1 MGGEA
6 EKREEPA
13 MFTGMLVALVTPFKN
28 GQVDYA
34 AIERLVDWHVEQG
47 TDGLAPVG
55 TTGESPTVDVEE
67 HERIIRTVVE
77 RAAGRI
83 PVIAGTGA
91 NATAEA
97 IHLTRYAKEAGA
109 DGSLQVCPYYNKP
122 TQEGLYRHFA
132 AIAEAVD
139 LPMVLYNIPGRTGVS
154 LSPGTIARLARLPQ
168 VVGVKEATGSIDQ
181 ASEILSLCD
190 LVVLSGDDSLT
201 LPLMAVGAQGVIS
214 VVGNLVPKDMKRLT
228 DAMLGG
234 DVATAREAH
243 RRLFPLCRAM
253 FIETNPIPVK
263 TAMKMVGLLES
274 DEKRLPMTDLSA
286 EHAEALR
293 EALEAYGL
301 L

>member
-1 MGGEA
+1 
-6 EKREEPA
+6 
-13 MFTGMLVALVTPFKN
+13 MFTGMLVALVTPFRD

-47 TDGLAPVG
+47 TEGLVPVG

-67 HERIIRTVVE
+67 HQRIIRTVVE
-77 RAAGRI
+77 RSAGRI

-97 IHLTRYAKEAGA
+97 IHLTRYAKDVGA

-154 LSPGTIARLARLPQ
+154 LTPATIARLAQLPQ
-168 VVGVKEATGSIDQ
+168 VVAVKEATGSIDQ
-181 ASEILSLCD
+181 ASEILAQCD

-228 DAMLGG
+228 DAMLAG
-234 DVATAREAH
+234 DVATAQEAH
-243 RRLFPLCRAM
+243 RRLFPLCRVL

-274 DEKRLPMTDLSA
+274 DEKRLPMTDLTP
-286 EHAEALR
+286 EHAEALKK
-293 EALEAYGL
+293 ALQAYGL

>member
-1 MGGEA
+1 
-6 EKREEPA
+6 

-47 TDGLAPVG
+47 TDGLVPVG

-67 HERIIRTVVE
+67 HQKILQTVVE

-83 PVIAGTGA
+83 PVVAGTGA

-97 IHLTRYAKEAGA
+97 IHLTRYAKDIGA

-154 LSPGTIARLARLPQ
+154 LAPGTIARLAQLPQ
-168 VVGVKEATGSIDQ
+168 VVGVKESTGSMDQ
-181 ASEILSLCD
+181 ASEILAQCD

-214 VVGNLVPKDMKRLT
+214 VVGNLVPKDVKRLT
-228 DAMLGG
+228 DAMLAG
-234 DVATAREAH
+234 DVATAQEAH

-253 FIETNPIPVK
+253 FIETNPIPIK

-274 DEKRLPMTDLSA
+274 DEKRLPMTDLA
-286 EHAEALR
+286 PEHAEALK
-293 EALEAYGL
+293 EALEEYGL

>member
-1 MGGEA
+1 
-6 EKREEPA
+6 

-47 TDGLAPVG
+47 TDGLVPVG

-67 HERIIRTVVE
+67 HQKIIETVV
-77 RAAGRI
+77 RQAAGRL

-97 IHLTRYAKEAGA
+97 IHLTRYAKDVGA

-154 LSPGTIARLARLPQ
+154 LAPATVARLAELPQ
-168 VVGVKEATGSIDQ
+168 IVAVKEATGSMDQ
-181 ASEILSLCD
+181 ASEILAQCD

-228 DAMLGG
+228 DAMLAG
-234 DVATAREAH
+234 DVAAAQEAH
-243 RRLFPLCRAM
+243 RRLFPLCRVL

-274 DEKRLPMTDLSA
+274 DEKRLPMTDLSP
-286 EHAEALR
+286 EHAEALKQ
-293 EALEAYGL
+293 ALEEYGL

>member
-1 MGGEA
+1 
-6 EKREEPA
+6 
-13 MFTGMLVALVTPFKN
+13 MLVALVTPFKN
-28 GQVDYA
+28 GQVDYE

-47 TDGLAPVG
+47 TDGLVPVG
-55 TTGESPTVDVEE
+55 STGESPTVDVEE
-67 HERIIRTVVE
+67 HQKIIKTVVE
-77 RAAGRI
+77 RAAGRL
-83 PVIAGTGA
+83 PVIAGTGG

-97 IHLTRYAKEAGA
+97 IHLTRYAKDVGA

-154 LSPGTIARLARLPQ
+154 LSPGTIARLAQLPQ
-168 VVGVKEATGSIDQ
+168 VVGVKESTGSMDQ
-181 ASEILSLCD
+181 ASEILAQCD

-214 VVGNLVPKDMKRLT
+214 VVGNLVPKDVKRLT
-228 DAMLGG
+228 DAMLAG
-234 DVATAREAH
+234 DVATAQEAH

-253 FIETNPIPVK
+253 FIETNPIPIK

-274 DEKRLPMTDLSA
+274 DEKRLPMTDLA
-286 EHAEALR
+286 PEHAEALK
-293 EALEAYGL
+293 EALEEYGL

>member
-1 MGGEA
+1 
-6 EKREEPA
+6 

-28 GQVDYA
+28 GQVDYGG
-34 AIERLVDWHVEQG
+34 IERLVDWHVEQG
-47 TDGLAPVG
+47 TDGLVPVG
-55 TTGESPTVDVEE
+55 TTGESPTVDVAE
-67 HERIIRTVVE
+67 HQKIIKTVVE

-83 PVIAGTGA
+83 PVVAGTGA

-97 IHLTRYAKEAGA
+97 IHLTRYAKDVGA

-154 LSPGTIARLARLPQ
+154 LAPATIARLAQLPQ
-168 VVGVKEATGSIDQ
+168 VVAVKEATGSIDQ

-190 LVVLSGDDSLT
+190 ITVLSGDDSLT

-228 DAMLGG
+228 DAMMAG
-234 DVATAREAH
+234 DVATAQEAH
-243 RRLFPLCRAM
+243 RRLFPLCRVL

-274 DEKRLPMTDLSA
+274 DEKRLPMTDLA
-286 EHAEALR
+286 PEHVEALKK
-293 EALEAYGL
+293 ALQEYGL